1 VNVSLRILFD
11 FVKKYKDTEKV
22 EIQKLKQ
29 KPRGVYLEASLPS
42 LIVILLVL
50 IAIP

>member
-1 VNVSLRILFD
+1 VSLGVLFD

-29 KPRGVYLEASLPS
+29 KERGVYLEASLHS
-42 LIVILLVL
+42 LIVILLFL
-50 IAIP
+50 TAIP